1 MIKGTADEQCGSRP
15 KGNKKDQLLNLKIV
29 IRKNK
34 KRKAIPI
41 FALLTI
47 EKH

>member
-1 MIKGTADEQCGSRP
+1 MIKGTADEQCAFRP

-29 IRKNK
+29 IGKNK

-41 FALLTI
+41 YALLTI